1 MHSKNLPGLKPALT
15 LADAVVVAALCRSP
29 PYVAAGMVLNR
40 CFWYGSEP
48 AATLIQHEL
57 LKKSICSLK
66 NTNILNWEVKR
77 FFKKQYLI
85 LDDNKDRTIYLLHLL
100 RLRNRIVGIDI
111 RYLKKY

>member
-48 AATLIQHEL
+48 AATAAVWENLTIPPKEAFFQARL
-57 LKKSICSLK
+57 L
-66 NTNILNWEVKR
+66 
-77 FFKKQYLI
+77 Q
-85 LDDNKDRTIYLLHLL
+85 LLLSRSTH
-100 RLRNRIVGIDI
+100 
-111 RYLKKY
+111 